1 MISSRISRVSALLI
15 LATLCG
21 TTLIAQDRPARKKV
35 LPVYPE
41 MARRM
46 GVTGRVKLQ
55 LSVDPQG
62 KVQDVRVVQG
72 RPFLRDAAVSAARQ
86 WTFANAPEPSTE
98 VIEVVFRP

>member
-1 MISSRISRVSALLI
+1 MLGTTFCATALL
-15 LATLCG
+15 
-21 TTLIAQDRPARKKV
+21 AQDRPARKKV

-41 MARRM
+41 LARRM

-55 LSVDPQG
+55 LSVDFEG

-72 RPFLRDAAVSAARQ
+72 RAMLRDAAASAAKQ
-86 WTFANAPEPSTE
+86 WTFTRGPEQSME